1 MTAADNTRSMV
12 DTPPLSVSPRADSDD
27 ADSMVG
33 TTPRRFWVPR
43 DRAAE
48 RKKLRKKVHEKL
60 ARSMRNFVVMSVE
73 VHEKLAER
81 KKLRKKD
88 TGTETEEDTEE
99 ETEEGH
105 GSSEVSSSMRGTS
118 PVPQPE
124 EDLIPLPS
132 FRND

>member
-33 TTPRRFWVPR
+33 TAPRRFWVPW
-43 DRAAE
+43 DRAA
-48 RKKLRKKVHEKL
+48 LD
-60 ARSMRNFVVMSVE
+60 FVGMSVE

-88 TGTETEEDTEE
+88 TGTDTEEEAEE

-105 GSSEVSSSMRGTS
+105 GSSEVSSPMRGTS

-124 EDLIPLPS
+124 EDLIPSPS

>member
-1 MTAADNTRSMV
+1 MTAADNTGSMV

-33 TTPRRFWVPR
+33 TTPRRFWVPW
-43 DRAAE
+43 DRA
-48 RKKLRKKVHEKL
+48 HEKL
-60 ARSMRNFVVMSVE
+60 ARSMRNFVLMSVE

-88 TGTETEEDTEE
+88 TGTDTEEETEE

-105 GSSEVSSSMRGTS
+105 ASSEVSSSMWGMS
-118 PVPQPE
+118 PVPQPQ